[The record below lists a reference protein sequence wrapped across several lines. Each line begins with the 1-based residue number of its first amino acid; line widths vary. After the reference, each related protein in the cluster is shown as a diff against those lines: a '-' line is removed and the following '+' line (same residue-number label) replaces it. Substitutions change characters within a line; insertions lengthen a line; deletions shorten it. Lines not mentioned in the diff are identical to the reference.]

1 MKRLSTLLLALV
13 CAAGTIYAGN
23 GWIPDKKYCKW
34 GDNFKFDHAFEFHNA
49 GAYNNTY
56 GDGNVDFQQAQGVI
70 AFSYVGWKEYKGL
83 FADNYLAEKVVVYL
97 TASGKDEM
105 PLVTLRLK
113 GKSKV
118 NKNWETTFNEE
129 CKFDQVEGHHSCTA
143 YFVQKRQVEDGD
155 FQYAYFNIVYSD
167 EVYNYIHNN
176 KNKGLG
182 LHLLVGWDG
191 NEYNYWYTFEQ
202 GELNDIME
210 PVSDP
215 VIENFQ
221 WTKNTA
227 GKTALRFTANGINEG
242 VYHERAAGSA
252 VGRAIDG
259 KIPDTETKIS
269 SAYYLNRERDDVA
282 SLTWEQLNLMGQD
295 VPPYAIEVSRQPV
308 SDIKSSYYDS
318 NHGGPKSPFAGPMSN
333 WKKITV
339 PPLYLPEEI
348 RLSHTGGD
356 TLYADFTIPKKS
368 YDMPEDESD
377 IIIEYAT
384 DQNFSSY
391 ETVRVPF
398 NLSNRH
404 APTSYRVEL
413 PLPQRMLNQ
422 GRQTFYVRFSRDLVD
437 HANTCSKASI
447 FINTNLRKLS
457 GVNAHDEGN
466 KIKVSWTHEGDDEG
480 IWTGDMYYRVQYI
493 ANGATYTQDF
503 ADRNLTSVFV
513 TQGIPTCL
521 PIEYTVQIRTDAKI
535 ISSCKSNLE
544 TMAPTREAV
553 ITSLTATK
561 GESNNRV
568 RLQWTVPKDKN
579 GFSYFTI
586 TRALR
591 GDTVGTILV
600 PQMPMNPALTTF
612 TYEDNSMEL
621 GTYYNY
627 TVRDCDGSLSPMS
640 TLTTTGFA
648 LPYGVITGQITYD
661 GRQGVPGVLVTAVTE
676 DEIPVPK
683 KVVADTVQAQAA
695 TYFRTLRPTGW
706 NDIGG
711 PKYTGTHGSVMF
723 WFRRTGSF
731 RDEWTD
737 WTNLINLHQRIR
749 IHLDTLGHVIVEA
762 NNCDIKSKPLSLNEW
777 YHVAVTFTNDSATL
791 YLNGQVAGGM
801 KFSFDRW
808 ASNGIGGRG
817 SRGYEM
823 ADIRL
828 YNYCM
833 DSTEIKTTAVQIPL
847 KGDERGLELYYSAC
861 EQGNEV
867 HDLSGHSRH
876 LETSRMSF
884 GKTLV
889 KDSIPQQIV
898 FRTVD
903 DSTLQR

>member
-1 MKRLSTLLLALV
+1 MKKIFSLLLALV

-143 YFVQKRQVEDGD
+143 YFLQKRQVEDGD

-269 SAYYLNRERDDVA
+269 SAYYLNRERNDVA

-339 PPLYLPEEI
+339 PPLYLPEGI
-348 RLSHTGGD
+348 MLSHTGGD
-356 TLYADFTIPKKS
+356 TLYAKFTIPKKP
-368 YDMPEDESD
+368 YGRDDEDESD

-384 DQNFSSY
+384 DPSFSSC

-413 PLPQRMLNQ
+413 PLPQHMLNKGQ
-422 GRQTFYVRFSRDLVD
+422 QTFYVRFSRDLVD
-437 HANTCSKASI
+437 HATTCTKESI
-447 FINTNLRKLS
+447 LINTNLRKLS

-466 KIKVSWTHEGDDEG
+466 KIKVSWTHEGNDKG

-493 ANGATYTQDF
+493 VDGITYTQDF
-503 ADRNLTSVFV
+503 ADRNLTSGGHHFADRH
-513 TQGIPTCL
+513 QG
-521 PIEYTVQIRTDAKI
+521 
-535 ISSCKSNLE
+535 
-544 TMAPTREAV
+544 
-553 ITSLTATK
+553 
-561 GESNNRV
+561 
-568 RLQWTVPKDKN
+568 
-579 GFSYFTI
+579 
-586 TRALR
+586 
-591 GDTVGTILV
+591 
-600 PQMPMNPALTTF
+600 
-612 TYEDNSMEL
+612 
-621 GTYYNY
+621 
-627 TVRDCDGSLSPMS
+627 
-640 TLTTTGFA
+640 
-648 LPYGVITGQITYD
+648 
-661 GRQGVPGVLVTAVTE
+661 
-676 DEIPVPK
+676 
-683 KVVADTVQAQAA
+683 
-695 TYFRTLRPTGW
+695 
-706 NDIGG
+706 
-711 PKYTGTHGSVMF
+711 
-723 WFRRTGSF
+723 
-731 RDEWTD
+731 
-737 WTNLINLHQRIR
+737 
-749 IHLDTLGHVIVEA
+749 
-762 NNCDIKSKPLSLNEW
+762 
-777 YHVAVTFTNDSATL
+777 
-791 YLNGQVAGGM
+791 
-801 KFSFDRW
+801 
-808 ASNGIGGRG
+808 
-817 SRGYEM
+817 
-823 ADIRL
+823 
-828 YNYCM
+828 
-833 DSTEIKTTAVQIPL
+833 
-847 KGDERGLELYYSAC
+847 
-861 EQGNEV
+861 
-867 HDLSGHSRH
+867 
-876 LETSRMSF
+876 
-884 GKTLV
+884 
-889 KDSIPQQIV
+889 
-898 FRTVD
+898 
-903 DSTLQR
+903 